1 MSEAVLVPVE
11 NIRDAEVSAL
21 AEEASQFLLSHAWC
35 KAVRSAHLA
44 WAAAGVLGVF
54 RFEIEPAHSGV
65 DKSLW
70 VVVGDVPSAYLT
82 CEGNPTWRE
91 ALEGYI
97 HEMKRWVAAVRSGA
111 PLDDVI
117 SAGVTP
123 SAEHADMLYSRLN
136 FISREIL
143 SADTDG
149 VMSDT

>member
-1 MSEAVLVPVE
+1 LNEAVLVPVE
-11 NIRDAEVSAL
+11 DIRDAEVSAL
-21 AEEASQFLLSHAWC
+21 AEEAAKFLLSYSWC
-35 KAVRSAHLA
+35 KAVRSAYLA

-54 RFEIEPAHSGV
+54 RFEIEPAHPGV

-117 SAGVTP
+117 STGVTP

-143 SADTDG
+143 SADTNG